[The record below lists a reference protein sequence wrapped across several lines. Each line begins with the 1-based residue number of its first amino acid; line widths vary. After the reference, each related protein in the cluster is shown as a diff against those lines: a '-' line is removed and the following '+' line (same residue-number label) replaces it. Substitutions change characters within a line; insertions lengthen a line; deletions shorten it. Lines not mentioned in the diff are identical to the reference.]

1 MAHPDAL
8 DLLVAPL
15 PPDPELDTY
24 CMMVPFSV
32 EWVNWILRFQSWE
45 VVRCC
50 IRALLEM
57 RRAEP
62 CRLIQVL

>member
-45 VVRCC
+45 VVRM
-50 IRALLEM
+50 LHTGTLGDE
-57 RRAEP
+57 EG
-62 CRLIQVL
+62 